1 MGNKYIII
9 FISFLF
15 LGACGPDKLAE
26 ENQSEQIEN
35 TDENIENV
43 GKNMENVDDE
53 NMEKKSDTK
62 MNEGGETLP
71 VSVNPSKPK
80 QLILPPNTQQ
90 AGFDIVWTCLKDQ
103 MTVSYSVVNQP
114 GISDDK
120 GNLIL
125 CQLFKTEN
133 GKKDLLYY
141 ANNERDFCSN
151 KITEL
156 AENRVSAGWSCSE
169 ESQ

>member
-1 MGNKYIII
+1 MGKYIII

-15 LGACGPDKLAE
+15 LGACGPDKSAE
-26 ENQSEQIEN
+26 ENQPEQAESI
-35 TDENIENV
+35 DENIENT
-43 GKNMENVDDE
+43 DDE
-53 NMEKKSDTK
+53 NKEEKSDTK
-62 MNEGGETLP
+62 MSEGEEL
-71 VSVNPSKPK
+71 VAEVVNPEPK
-80 QLILPPNTQQ
+80 ELILPPKTQPDS
-90 AGFDIVWTCLKDQ
+90 FDMVWTCVNDQ
-103 MTVSYSVVNQP
+103 RTISYSVVNQP
-114 GISDDK
+114 GINDEK

-133 GKKDLLYY
+133 DKKDLLYY

-156 AENRVSAGWSCSE
+156 TEKRVSEGWSCSE